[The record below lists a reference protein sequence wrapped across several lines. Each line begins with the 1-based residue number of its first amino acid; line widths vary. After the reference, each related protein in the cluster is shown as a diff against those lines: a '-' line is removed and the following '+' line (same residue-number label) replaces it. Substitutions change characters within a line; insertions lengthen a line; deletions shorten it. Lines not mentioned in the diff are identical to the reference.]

1 MQGLDPAVHDLGKSG
16 DIGNIAHRNTG
27 VGNGARSAP
36 GGDQLNARAL
46 RALAKSISPV
56 FSETEIRARFI
67 GCSDSD
73 MEFVPRFMFGPAD
86 SMLSSRNEALPLLS
100 TGSNATLKTLSNSA
114 VVWFRNR
121 PLWLRLAMGA
131 GLVLLIAYAGLF
143 WFLRNPVVFGAAV
156 SPGPAAD
163 VERLTRDVWAL
174 TSIKPS
180 RSFRNPAALSLAG
193 SYIETEFA
201 ESGCAVD
208 EQKVPFFGNMY
219 RNITCS
225 FGPRDGPR
233 VIVGAH
239 YDVHGA
245 NNPGADD
252 NASGVAGI
260 LEIARLVGAAKPTL
274 AYRLDLV
281 AYTLEEVRGDV
292 DGAEQVN
299 IGSYFHA
306 RDLEQRDVDVKL
318 MISVEMIGFFS
329 SEAELPGLSPA
340 VVRPAEAGLSRH
352 RGLHRYHRAGVRPVT
367 GVTGQRPDE
376 RFGHAAGLL
385 DQRAG
390 LSFPRST
397 APTTRIS
404 GPRIIQP
411 SWSPI
416 PRNSGT
422 PTITSSSDAA
432 DTLDYL
438 RMAKVVEG
446 LYQVAVGY

>member
-1 MQGLDPAVHDLGKSG
+1 
-16 DIGNIAHRNTG
+16 
-27 VGNGARSAP
+27 
-36 GGDQLNARAL
+36 
-46 RALAKSISPV
+46 
-56 FSETEIRARFI
+56 
-67 GCSDSD
+67 
-73 MEFVPRFMFGPAD
+73 
-86 SMLSSRNEALPLLS
+86 
-100 TGSNATLKTLSNSA
+100 
-114 VVWFRNR
+114 
-121 PLWLRLAMGA
+121 MGA
-131 GLVLLIAYAGLF
+131 GLVLLIAYGGLF

-208 EQKVPFFGNMY
+208 EQKVPLFGNMY
-219 RNITCS
+219 RNVTCS

-239 YDVHGA
+239 YDVQGA

-260 LEIARLVGAAKPTL
+260 LEIARLVGTAKPTL
-274 AYRLDLV
+274 AHRLDLV

-306 RDLEQRDVDVKL
+306 RDLEQRGADVKL

-329 SEAELPGLSPA
+329 SEANSQSYPQPLSGLLKLVYPGTGDFIGIIGRAWDRSLVSRVKGLMSVSDTLPVYSINAPAFVPSIDRSDHQNFWATGYPA
-340 VVRPAEAGLSRH
+340 VMVTDTAEFRNPN
-352 RGLHRYHRAGVRPVT
+352 YH
-367 GVTGQRPDE
+367 
-376 RFGHAAGLL
+376 
-385 DQRAG
+385 
-390 LSFPRST
+390 
-397 APTTRIS
+397 
-404 GPRIIQP
+404 QP
-411 SWSPI
+411 
-416 PRNSGT
+416 
-422 PTITSSSDAA
+422 SDAA